1 MIKKIAILVGLLT
14 VMAMSVYAS
23 FDGTITL
30 ANDTSQYAYG
40 NGGEFK
46 AVTSGLGTFQT
57 FCMEHNEEFYPGVTY
72 NYRINT
78 GTVSGGV
85 GSHEVDPFTGKSMDN
100 ISIGTAWLYS
110 QFRAETLT
118 GYNYTYGSDRTLSAN
133 ALQQAIWWLEDEGGT
148 KNSYVTIAESILHLN
163 DTTIK
168 GDSEGAFGVVALNLY
183 DRNSGVNAQDQ
194 LAIVPEPT
202 AMMAGILLLLP
213 FCASTLRIGKR

>member
-1 MIKKIAILVGLLT
+1 MKKILILISMLAA
-14 VMAMSVYAS
+14 MAFNSIAS

-57 FCMEHNEEFYPGVTY
+57 FCMEYNEEFSPGGTY
-72 NYRINT
+72 NYRIND
-78 GTVSGGV
+78 GAVSGGT
-85 GSHEVDPFTGKSMDN
+85 GAHAVDPFTGKPMDN